1 MFFSIITII
10 VCILLVL
17 VILVQNSKGG
27 GIQSQFGAA
36 TQIMGVKKGTEFI
49 EKATWGL
56 AIALILLSVLM
67 SPQGTVVDT
76 SSSDEG
82 GSVAKRKAQSAVAIP
97 AQPQQQQALPAQPQA
112 QPAQEPQTPPQP

>member
-1 MFFSIITII
+1 MFFSIITIL
-10 VCILLVL
+10 VCVLLVL

-36 TQIMGVKKGTEFI
+36 TQIMGVKRGTEFV

-76 SSSDEG
+76 TSEDS
-82 GSVAKRKAQSAVAIP
+82 GSVTKRKAQSAVAVP
-97 AQPQQQQALPAQPQA
+97 AQQPQQQVPAQQA
-112 QPAQEPQTPPQP
+112 PATPAAEQSK